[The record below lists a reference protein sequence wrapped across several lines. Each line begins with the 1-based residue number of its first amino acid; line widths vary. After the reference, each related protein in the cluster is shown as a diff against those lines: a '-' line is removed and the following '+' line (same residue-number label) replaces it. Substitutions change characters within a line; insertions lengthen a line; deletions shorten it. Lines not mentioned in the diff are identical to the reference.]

1 MVNNFNRGAKF
12 VRADLHIHSYG
23 IDFGSFDVKD
33 EKMTPQNIVDTALSS
48 NLKIISI
55 TDHNEILNSKIAI
68 DYALGKDILVV
79 PGIEVSTT
87 QGHLLVYFN
96 SFQNLRSFYGKLNI
110 THDKERCSQGIV
122 ECLNLAEQY
131 DGFGVLA
138 HIELD
143 SGFEKA
149 VGRFNAQMDDLFCHS
164 ALLGLEISK
173 KESFDLYTDNDTN
186 SQRLSLGQKKTSKT

>member
-1 MVNNFNRGAKF
+1 VVNNFNRGAKF

-23 IDFGSFDVKD
+23 IDYGSFDVKD

-55 TDHNEILNSKIAI
+55 TDHNEIQNSKIAI
-68 DYALGKDILVV
+68 DYAQDKDILVV
-79 PGIEVSTT
+79 AGIEVSTT

-110 THDKERCSQGIV
+110 SDDKERCSQGIV

-143 SGFEKA
+143 SGFENKI
-149 VGRFNAQMDDLFCHS
+149 NEDSHS
-164 ALLGLEISK
+164 
-173 KESFDLYTDNDTN
+173 
-186 SQRLSLGQKKTSKT
+186 R